1 MLGLLLARTGIDV
14 AVLEKHAD
22 FLRDFR
28 GDTIHAS
35 TLELMSELGILDAFL
50 KVPHQRVEEL
60 TFRFGDE
67 AITAVDFRHLPTRC
81 RFIAFMPQWAFLDFL
96 VEQARA
102 YPTFHLLPRADVK
115 EPLLEKGRVVG
126 VRAQTPQG
134 PLEVRATLVV
144 AADGR
149 HSTLRAATGARAFD
163 VGAPMDVLWFRLS
176 RRPNEAR
183 RPFLQFGRGALLLL
197 VERGDYYQSG
207 LVVAKGSIEALQHE
221 GIVAFRER
229 IATIEPTLRDR
240 LGEVGDWTDVNVLT
254 VGVDR
259 LPQWYQPGL
268 LFIGDAAHTMSPV
281 GGVGINLAIQDA
293 VAAANL
299 LAAPLWAG
307 SVSERDLRRVQRR
320 RETAVRVTQ
329 WLQVAIQNNIL
340 QGTVNGE
347 REPTAPSIVQ
357 LMNRWRVLRRVP
369 GRLIGVGIRPEHI
382 KSPKRAEARKPE
394 TTSKTKIES

>member
-1 MLGLLLARTGIDV
+1 
-14 AVLEKHAD
+14 
-22 FLRDFR
+22 
-28 GDTIHAS
+28 
-35 TLELMSELGILDAFL
+35 
-50 KVPHQRVEEL
+50 
-60 TFRFGDE
+60 
-67 AITAVDFRHLPTRC
+67 
-81 RFIAFMPQWAFLDFL
+81 
-96 VEQARA
+96 
-102 YPTFHLLPRADVK
+102 
-115 EPLLEKGRVVG
+115 
-126 VRAQTPQG
+126 
-134 PLEVRATLVV
+134 
-144 AADGR
+144 
-149 HSTLRAATGARAFD
+149 
-163 VGAPMDVLWFRLS
+163 
-176 RRPNEAR
+176 
-183 RPFLQFGRGALLLL
+183 
-197 VERGDYYQSG
+197 
-207 LVVAKGSIEALQHE
+207 
-221 GIVAFRER
+221 
-229 IATIEPTLRDR
+229 
-240 LGEVGDWTDVNVLT
+240 
-254 VGVDR
+254 
-259 LPQWYQPGL
+259 
-268 LFIGDAAHTMSPV
+268 MSPV